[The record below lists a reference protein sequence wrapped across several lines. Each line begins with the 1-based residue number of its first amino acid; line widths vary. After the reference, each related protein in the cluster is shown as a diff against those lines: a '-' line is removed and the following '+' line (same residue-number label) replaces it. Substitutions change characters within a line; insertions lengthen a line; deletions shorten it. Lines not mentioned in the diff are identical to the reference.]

1 MFFAACAA
9 LQSKLSGGQPFAVIP
24 QPVGPPLPHTGA
36 KPEQLVIG
44 TLQDFPNFEPKK
56 SCGDMRVRSECV
68 CARVLELW
76 FCHENYALKLVRRGL
91 TVLSLQAELTAA
103 KCVRRGL
110 CEDYSSSF
118 LPILQGRTYSMPKWL
133 GNFRELRRPRSGE
146 FFVSYSLPSIPFLLA
161 RTLST
166 ARVLPQRRSF
176 LRAIFDDGV

>member
-1 MFFAACAA
+1 M
-9 LQSKLSGGQPFAVIP
+9 
-24 QPVGPPLPHTGA
+24 
-36 KPEQLVIG
+36 
-44 TLQDFPNFEPKK
+44 
-56 SCGDMRVRSECV
+56 
-68 CARVLELW
+68 
-76 FCHENYALKLVRRGL
+76 
-91 TVLSLQAELTAA
+91 TVLDSEFSHKKIWWILQILQYSVFVNDYQRAHHIVVLLMGTHDRCEIHGSQVWECYTATW
-103 KCVRRGL
+103 RNSH
-110 CEDYSSSF
+110 DSSSF

>member
-1 MFFAACAA
+1 MYIHTYIHTLPYITLHYITLHESTLHDITLHDITLHNITLHNITLHESTLHDIITLHYITSHYSTLHYLTLHYITLHYIA
-9 LQSKLSGGQPFAVIP
+9 LHYI
-24 QPVGPPLPHTGA
+24 
-36 KPEQLVIG
+36 
-44 TLQDFPNFEPKK
+44 
-56 SCGDMRVRSECV
+56 
-68 CARVLELW
+68 
-76 FCHENYALKLVRRGL
+76 
-91 TVLSLQAELTAA
+91 
-103 KCVRRGL
+103 
-110 CEDYSSSF
+110 SSSF